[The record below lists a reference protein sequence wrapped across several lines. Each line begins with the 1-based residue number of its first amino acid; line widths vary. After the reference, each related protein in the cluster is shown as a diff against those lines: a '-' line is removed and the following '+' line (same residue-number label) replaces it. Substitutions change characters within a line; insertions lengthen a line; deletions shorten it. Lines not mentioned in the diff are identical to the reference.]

1 MDSMRRILAR
11 IAVSI
16 ALLLVVIYAGDTVSV
31 RYGVPGHRDTLGQVE
46 VETYYAVLKK
56 DGKTEYMFAGTQNET
71 CVKSLFPHLG
81 YSPCWYLQRNKVRR
95 IDI

>member
-1 MDSMRRILAR
+1 
-11 IAVSI
+11 VSI
-16 ALLLVVIYAGDTVSV
+16 ALLLVVIYTGDTVSV
-31 RYGVPGHRDTLGQVE
+31 RYGVPGHRDVLGQVE

-81 YSPCWYLQRNKVRR
+81 YSPCWYLQRNRVRR

>member
-1 MDSMRRILAR
+1 MRGILAR
-11 IAVSI
+11 LGISI

-31 RYGVPGHRDTLGQVE
+31 RYGFPGHRDPLGQIE
-46 VETYYAVLKK
+46 IETYYAVLKK

-81 YSPCWYLQRNKVRR
+81 YSPCWYLERNRVRR

>member
-1 MDSMRRILAR
+1 MRGILAR
-11 IAVSI
+11 GGISI
-16 ALLLVVIYAGDTVSV
+16 ALLLAVIYAGDTVSV
-31 RYGVPGHRDTLGQVE
+31 RYGFPGHRDPLGHIE

-81 YSPCWYLQRNKVRR
+81 YSPCWYLQRNRVRR